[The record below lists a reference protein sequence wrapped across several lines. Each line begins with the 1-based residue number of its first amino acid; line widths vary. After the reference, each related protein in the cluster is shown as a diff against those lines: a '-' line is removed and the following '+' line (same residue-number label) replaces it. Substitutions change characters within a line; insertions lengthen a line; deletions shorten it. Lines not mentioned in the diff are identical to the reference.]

1 MDKGEI
7 NVSGDLNLNGA
18 NVVIGN
24 WKALSPD
31 NRVSPTW
38 SAEKPLDGKLWVIG
52 NGDLTLGTASDGF
65 ADKIQKFDEKVPGLT
80 GAAAR
85 VTVGQT
91 VTMGKGSSLAVGSNV
106 WNPAKDEGR
115 VEMKE
120 GSVYFGRDSYVLI
133 DIGSLGD
140 APAFATTVEG
150 ATATVEHGAS
160 LVFGNL
166 TKTGE
171 FTLLEGFDLSANLGE
186 DGDWKGGWDG
196 EDLYIVNDDGSG
208 LDYFIQLDVD
218 KDGNKVS
225 ANVDVADLETVYPDI
240 VLPGLGNEALQ
251 DCAKGNDSSFICG
264 IVKDENLTVE
274 EKTRIIN
281 SVAQIASVGGTT
293 ASAYADMGLVS
304 DVLEDRLS
312 FTGPTHKDG
321 QLLQIP
327 ATDALWVEVI
337 GGKTKTG
344 SLALSNLSGG
354 VKSDTYGVM
363 IGADALMP
371 KPAVKVGGAFSY
383 LSGSLTST
391 GSGLSTTNDYDTY
404 GAHLYAAWTPTTKF
418 NLVGHVDWMLQDSD
432 ISMSIGTDSFG
443 KASAKPNVN
452 VAQAGIRAE
461 VRETVGV
468 FDIVPHVGLRAVYTK
483 TDDFKTKIDGKN
495 AFRNA
500 LEDTFTVQM
509 PIGLTVSGYVPA
521 QGGWTVAPKADVTFV
536 PQVGDTDQ
544 TSTVRGTAMPSS
556 DSVNG
561 AFAGEYYG
569 QVKLGLTMINPKA
582 DTSFGGTV
590 GYARG
595 DAGKKDLTF
604 GVQFTKNF

>member
-1 MDKGEI
+1 M
-7 NVSGDLNLNGA
+7 
-18 NVVIGN
+18 
-24 WKALSPD
+24 
-31 NRVSPTW
+31 
-38 SAEKPLDGKLWVIG
+38 
-52 NGDLTLGTASDGF
+52 
-65 ADKIQKFDEKVPGLT
+65 
-80 GAAAR
+80 
-85 VTVGQT
+85 TVGQT

-495 AFRNA
+495 AFRNS

-544 TSTVRGTAMPSS
+544 TSTVRGTAMSSS

>member
-1 MDKGEI
+1 
-7 NVSGDLNLNGA
+7 
-18 NVVIGN
+18 
-24 WKALSPD
+24 
-31 NRVSPTW
+31 
-38 SAEKPLDGKLWVIG
+38 
-52 NGDLTLGTASDGF
+52 
-65 ADKIQKFDEKVPGLT
+65 
-80 GAAAR
+80 
-85 VTVGQT
+85 
-91 VTMGKGSSLAVGSNV
+91 
-106 WNPAKDEGR
+106 
-115 VEMKE
+115 MKE

-140 APAFATTVEG
+140 APAFTTTVEG

-251 DCAKGNDSSFICG
+251 DCSKGNDSSFICG

-391 GSGLSTTNDYDTY
+391 GNGLATTNDYDTY

-452 VAQAGIRAE
+452 VAQTGIRAE

-521 QGGWTVAPKADVTFV
+521 QGGWTVAPKADITFV
-536 PQVGDTDQ
+536 PQLGDTDQ
-544 TSTVRGTAMPSS
+544 TSTVRGTAMSSS

>member
-52 NGDLTLGTASDGF
+52 NGDLTFGTASDGF

-391 GSGLSTTNDYDTY
+391 GSGLATTNDYDTY

-418 NLVGHVDWMLQDSD
+418 NLAGHVDWMHQDSD

-452 VAQAGIRAE
+452 VVQAGIRAE

-495 AFRNA
+495 AFRNS

-544 TSTVRGTAMPSS
+544 TSTVRGTAMSSS